1 MPKNKKQDV
10 VFTLLM
16 AAVMVYGMICYNVA
30 LNIGGCRNEVFLAA
44 FHEFP
49 IMWPVAVLLELI
61 FVGRLAQKLAFR
73 LVDPRTAPPDRH
85 HAGNLRDVSVADVP
99 VHELLCLP
107 VFQGRPAAKRV
118 HLHLGADHRAQ
129 LPDGAAAAIL
139 CCRSAGAPDFPPHFP
154 RLIQFIHHKSRTKTV
169 RLLVLSHHSVMVVEK
184 DRHSSCPGRSTR
196 TPTLFS
202 SAWSR

>member
-73 LVDPRTAPPDRH
+73 LVDPRTTPPTGIMLAISAMSVWLMCPCMRDRK
-85 HAGNLRDVSVADVP
+85 SVV
-99 VHELLCLP
+99 
-107 VFQGRPAAKRV
+107 
-118 HLHLGADHRAQ
+118 
-129 LPDGAAAAIL
+129 
-139 CCRSAGAPDFPPHFP
+139 
-154 RLIQFIHHKSRTKTV
+154 
-169 RLLVLSHHSVMVVEK
+169 
-184 DRHSSCPGRSTR
+184 
-196 TPTLFS
+196 
-202 SAWSR
+202 